1 MISYLDYVTHLFSYF
16 SLCLFSFWSITVVV
30 GNIPSSDSSGRLI
43 LLPKA
48 LAQYSALSESKR
60 AKKKSGYKIGS
71 LVEAEVQ
78 LFSIMILKLVTVIIF
93 NVCKLCL
100 HKSFLDI
107 RLLISS
113 RLNFY
118 CNLVAIFME
127 ESILLRWTPDIA
139 WDAFLITIC
148 IG

>member
-1 MISYLDYVTHLFSYF
+1 MISYLDYVTCLFSYF

-48 LAQYSALSESKR
+48 SAQYSALSESKR